1 MNSANIEDESDL
13 INLSYGTKYLYALST
28 AVAMTALFVLG
39 ITSYANNAMIPIML
53 HS

>member
-1 MNSANIEDESDL
+1 LNYLYHAES
-13 INLSYGTKYLYALST
+13 LYALS
-28 AVAMTALFVLG
+28 MTVEMIALSVLG